1 MIKVSIKDESA
12 SAMAGQVYDQL
23 WSEQGLRTTTAD
35 IEIEAVQGAV
45 ALNGRVRTGL
55 LRRQADRLARASL
68 DGWQLHNNLI
78 ADDAVAMDMASRLA
92 MDSRTAAANVRIELF
107 LGSVYLSG
115 TVQSEQQ
122 RAAVLELANHTPGVV
137 RVEDHLVLVR

>member
-1 MIKVSIKDESA
+1 MIKLSIKDASA
-12 SAMAGQVYDQL
+12 SAVGEQVYDQL

-35 IEIEAVQGAV
+35 IEIEAAQGAV
-45 ALNGRVRTGL
+45 ALHGRVRTGI

-78 ADDAVAMDMASRLA
+78 ADDAVAMELASRLA
-92 MDSRTAAANVRIELF
+92 TDSRTATANVRIEVF
-107 LGSVYLSG
+107 LGSAYLSG

-122 RAAVLELANHTPGVV
+122 RVAVLELAQHTANVV
-137 RVEDHLVLVR
+137 RVEEHLVLSR